1 MLLQSL
7 LVSQKMLLLL
17 LVLNLSCWIK
27 CLRKCSYVG
36 AILFALEDFNRRNFK
51 AFVERLTCTAQLSK
65 WNVPPDSSTN
75 LAPIGKTPVKNI
87 KFGDNPSTEVEPKNN
102 CYDPRAPSDK
112 YLDNNSMNTLKRP
125 SKVSTFQWIFLF
137 HDIEPKFSKNS
148 EKEEIECEVVE
159 FDLVYETNDDIDFID
174 EFYDISQ
181 DSLKDMTD
189 KCVVNISLTDEEI
202 KHIEYS
208 TRGQQSSN
216 FSGSIEK
223 KNSQLLI
230 FTLQLLTKYN
240 LVEK

>member
-1 MLLQSL
+1 
-7 LVSQKMLLLL
+7 MLLLL
-17 LVLNLSCWIK
+17 LVLVLSCWIK
-27 CLRKCSYVG
+27 CLRTCSCVG